1 MQSLDFF
8 ILGIIF
14 GALFFYRIAQWIKKK
29 RLQVKLN
36 NARKAEIQ
44 AIKLL
49 QKAGY
54 KIVDTQKRV
63 QVKTKIDGVN
73 YTNTIVADL
82 IVKKKGK
89 TYLVEV
95 KTGKQ
100 TNNITAPNIR
110 RQLLEY
116 FLIFKPHGLILLDMA
131 EKKMHRFE
139 FELEGLWSQRAL
151 VLCGG
156 AMFFLGVILTW
167 GFTLLMGK

>member
-1 MQSLDFF
+1 MQSIDFF

-14 GALFFYRIAQWIKKK
+14 GALIFYRLTGWVKKK
-29 RLQVKLN
+29 NLQARLV

-44 AIKLL
+44 AVKLL

-54 KIVDTQKRV
+54 DIIDTQKRV

-73 YTNTIVADL
+73 YTNTIIADL
-82 IVKKKGK
+82 IVKKNGK

-100 TNNITAPNIR
+100 TERLTASNIR

-116 FLIFKPHGLILLDMA
+116 FLVFKPHGLILFNMS
-131 EKKMHRFE
+131 EKKMHQVE
-139 FELEGLWSQRAL
+139 FELEGLRPQRTLAL
-151 VLCGG
+151 YGG
-156 AMFFLGVILTW
+156 AMFFLGAILTY
-167 GFTLLMGK
+167 GFIFLIGR